1 MQTLKVLL
9 MVCHEK
15 SKIVQMFQNDLIFV
29 YVKIYIDLS
38 VNAWILTQEFWSGK
52 TAVVDPNSSFPDKNM
67 SVKKHQN

>member
-1 MQTLKVLL
+1 MQKGTLDPFSGMQTLKVLL

-38 VNAWILTQEFWSGK
+38 VNA
-52 TAVVDPNSSFPDKNM
+52 
-67 SVKKHQN
+67 